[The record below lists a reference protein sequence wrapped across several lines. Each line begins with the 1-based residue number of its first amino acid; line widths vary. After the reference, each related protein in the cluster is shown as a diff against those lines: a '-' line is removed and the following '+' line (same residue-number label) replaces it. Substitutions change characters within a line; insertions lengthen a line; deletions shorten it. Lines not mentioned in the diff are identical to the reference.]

1 MIKGLLNKI
10 FSKAPA
16 APKGPPP
23 GTLYGR
29 SAGRLEGDPDPHFRE
44 DHDYEA
50 EDNKPVAPPQKRDP
64 LAQDGE
70 APRLPP
76 GMLYGDQ
83 SYRKDEKSS

>member
-1 MIKGLLNKI
+1 MIRKLLDKI

-16 APKGPPP
+16 APKGLPP

-29 SAGRLEGDPDPHFRE
+29 SAGRLEGDPDPHFRV
-44 DHDYEA
+44 DYDYEA
-50 EDNKPVAPPQKRDP
+50 EDNRFRLPAPPKREP
-64 LAQDGE
+64 SENAE

-83 SYRKDEKSS
+83 GYLKGQKS

>member
-1 MIKGLLNKI
+1 MIKKLLDKI
-10 FSKAPA
+10 FPKAPA

-29 SAGRLEGDPDPHFRE
+29 SAGRLEGDPDPHHRQ

-50 EDNKPVAPPQKRDP
+50 EDNRFRHPPPKPPENA
-64 LAQDGE
+64 E
-70 APRLPP
+70 TPRLPP

-83 SYRKDEKSS
+83 GYLKEKKPS